1 LSGLLHAIVFKHLG
15 HNVSVL
21 ERSSRDSLQS
31 QASGLNAGPEVR
43 RMIDSYIKLDKRY
56 ARASNL
62 VEVINIEGKI
72 INSFPSDDTLYL
84 TTWRVLY
91 DIFKSHFLE
100 APEGGKGPLA
110 TYQTNKLVRSV
121 QYDGEKVVV
130 AYGDTLTE
138 VSSILHADLVIAAD
152 GAHSLVRKTVL
163 PNVQP
168 EYAGYITWRGVVPEY
183 SLSENSRKMLKDRNI
198 FFKTGQGYILS

>member
-1 LSGLLHAIVFKHLG
+1 
-15 HNVSVL
+15 
-21 ERSSRDSLQS
+21 
-31 QASGLNAGPEVR
+31 
-43 RMIDSYIKLDKRY
+43 MIDSYIKLDKRY

-100 APEGGKGPLA
+100 APEGAKGPLA

-121 QYDGEKVVV
+121 QHEGEKVVV
-130 AYGDTLTE
+130 AYGDTLTG
-138 VSSILHADLVIAAD
+138 VSSVLHADLVIAAD

-163 PNVQP
+163 PTVHP
-168 EYAGYITWRGVVPEY
+168 KYAGYITWRGAVPEC